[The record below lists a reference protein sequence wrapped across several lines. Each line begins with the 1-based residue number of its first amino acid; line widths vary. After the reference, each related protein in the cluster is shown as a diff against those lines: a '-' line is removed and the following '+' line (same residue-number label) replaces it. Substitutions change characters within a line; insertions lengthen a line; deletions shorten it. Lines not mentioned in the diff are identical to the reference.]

1 MGCSVKSSPVF
12 LKGYIMAKFCSLF
25 SSSSGN
31 STYIGTSQGGILI
44 DVGVSAKKT
53 ADALRNIGVDPSSIA
68 AIFVTHE
75 HADHINGIRVF
86 AERHG
91 TKVYASEGTLK
102 GMEDA
107 NVITSKMIADVIPY
121 SGIQAGGIFVKP
133 FRTPHDSRES
143 TGFSLVTPDGKR
155 LAVATDIGIV
165 NDTVMNAIYGAD
177 LVLLESNHDVGMLRN
192 GPYPYFLKERILSN
206 HGHLSNESCA
216 ETSVKL
222 MESGTTR
229 FVLGH
234 LSKENNVPALAFE
247 TTRAAMRMAGAV
259 ENIDYL
265 LSVAGDNNPVISL

>member
-1 MGCSVKSSPVF
+1 
-12 LKGYIMAKFCSLF
+12 MAKFCSLF

-53 ADALRNIGVDPSSIA
+53 ADALKNIGVDPNSIS
-68 AIFVTHE
+68 AIFITHE
-75 HADHINGIRVF
+75 HNDHINGVRVF

-91 TKVYASEGTLK
+91 IKVYASNGTLA

-107 NVITSKMIADVIPY
+107 GAITSKMQADVIPY
-121 SGIQAGGIFVKP
+121 EGMEAGGMFIRP
-133 FRTPHDSRES
+133 FKTPHDSRES
-143 TGFSLVTPDGKR
+143 NGFSIVTPDGKR
-155 LAVATDIGIV
+155 LAVATDIGKI
-165 NDTVMNAIYGAD
+165 NDTIMDSVYGSD

-192 GPYPYFLKERILSN
+192 GPYPFFLKERILSD

-216 ETSVKL
+216 ETAVKL

-234 LSKENNVPALAFE
+234 LSKENNIPALAFE
-247 TTRAAMRMAGAV
+247 TTRSAMRMAGAV

-265 LSVAGDNNPVISL
+265 LSVAGDNNPVIAL

>member
-1 MGCSVKSSPVF
+1 
-12 LKGYIMAKFCSLF
+12 MARFCSLF

-31 STYIGTSQGGILI
+31 STYVGSSHGGILI

-53 ADALRNIGVDPSSIA
+53 ADALKNIGVDPDTVA
-68 AIFVTHE
+68 AIFITHE
-75 HADHINGIRVF
+75 HSDHINGVRVF

-91 TKVYASEGTLK
+91 VKIYSSAGTLA
-102 GMEDA
+102 GMEEA
-107 NVITSKMIADVIPY
+107 GTITPKIHADIIPQE
-121 SGIQAGGIFVKP
+121 GIEAGGMFIRP

-143 TGFSLVTPDGKR
+143 TGYTIVTPDSKR
-155 LAVATDIGIV
+155 IAIATDIGKV
-165 NDTVMNAIYGAD
+165 TDTVMDAIFGCD

-192 GPYPYFLKERILSN
+192 GPYPYFLKERILSD

-216 ETSVKL
+216 DTAVKL

-234 LSKENNVPALAFE
+234 LSKENNIPALAYE

-265 LSVAGDNNPVISL
+265 LSVAGDNNPVIAL